1 MTERGTDSATRPAAG
16 WRHVLVLLGA
26 LWLAGILTRGVWTP
40 DEPREYALAV
50 NLLSQDQL
58 AVPMLAGRPFAEKPP
73 LTYWLAAA
81 TMKIAGRTPL
91 AARIPNLLYGLL
103 TVWCTAQLV
112 AAMLPPARRRSGAL
126 LAAIVGGT
134 AWLSYLH
141 TVWLAT
147 DAPLL
152 AASALAWLGAWRGL
166 SATDDAGR
174 WRGSLQFHLGLALA
188 FLAKNLLGL
197 LAPLM
202 ALVLFIAW
210 ERRWREW
217 LRWQWWAGAVVSVG
231 LCGAWLLAVS
241 RHPDG
246 ARLLRMF
253 LWDNSIGRF
262 LPVASTGD
270 YRSGHQNSPGKLISE
285 VALGLLPWLP
295 VALAAWWVTVRRAWR
310 GAVDAGTGASGERFL
325 TVAAWPL
332 IILLSFSSTVRDV
345 YALPCMVPLT
355 AAIALWWAR
364 RDDATRTLADRVT
377 TLLMWILGAMAA
389 CIGLFI
395 GWLGDGR
402 IVPPA
407 SRALAWLLAVAAVAW
422 SARVLAR
429 RWPQCHGLGMYAA
442 GLCTALCVA
451 APVVERGQDL
461 RPAAQA
467 AVASAGERRI
477 LLAGGDETMAAALDY
492 GTDRHGEMTDD
503 LTAAARRDSAVVAL
517 VQTDADRLT
526 PEMHAR
532 LQQLGPRAGR
542 LDGLQRAG
550 EAGRLLADGWRLERD
565 LALPG
570 GRHYQLL
577 TPPF

>member
-1 MTERGTDSATRPAAG
+1 MTERNAEAG

-26 LWLAGILTRGVWTP
+26 LWLAGTLTRGVWTP
-40 DEPREYALAV
+40 DEPREYALSV
-50 NLLSQDQL
+50 NLLSQSQWS
-58 AVPMLAGRPFAEKPP
+58 VPMLAGQPFAEKPP

-81 TMKIAGRTPL
+81 AMQVAGRTPL
-91 AARIPNLLYGLL
+91 AARIPNLFYGLL

-112 AAMLPPARRRSGAL
+112 AAMLPPERRRRGAL
-126 LAAIVGGT
+126 LAAVVGGT

-152 AASALAWLGAWRGL
+152 AASALAWLGAWWGL
-166 SATDDAGR
+166 SATDGAGR
-174 WRGSLQFHLGLALA
+174 WRGSLLFCLGLALA

-202 ALVLFIAW
+202 AFVLFIVW

-217 LRWQWWAGAVVSVG
+217 LRWQWWAGALICVG

-246 ARLLRMF
+246 ARLLRVF
-253 LWDNSIGRF
+253 LWDNSVGRF

-270 YRSGHQNSPGKLISE
+270 YRSGHRNSPGKLVGE

-295 VALAAWWVTVRRAWR
+295 VALAAWWGTVRTAWR
-310 GAVDAGTGASGERFL
+310 GASGERFL

-355 AAIALWWAR
+355 AAIALWWAK
-364 RDDATRTLADRVT
+364 RDGASPSVADRMT
-377 TLLMWILGAMAA
+377 TVLMWMLGALAA
-389 CIGLFI
+389 SVGLFI

-402 IVPPA
+402 LVPPA
-407 SRALAWLLAVAAVAW
+407 ARAVPWLLAVLLVAW
-422 SARVLAR
+422 SARALAR
-429 RWPQCHGLGMYAA
+429 RWPQCRGLGMYAA
-442 GLCTALCVA
+442 GLCTALWVA
-451 APVVERGQDL
+451 SPVVDRGQDL

-467 AVASAGERRI
+467 AVATADTRRI
-477 LLAGGDETMAAALDY
+477 LLSGGDETMAAALDY
-492 GTDRHGEMTDD
+492 STDRHGEMTDD
-503 LTAAARRDSAVVAL
+503 LTAAARRDAAVVAL

-526 PEMHAR
+526 PDMHAR
-532 LQQLGPRAGR
+532 LDRLGARAAR
-542 LDGLQRAG
+542 LDGTQRAG
-550 EAGRLLADGWRLERD
+550 EASRLLSEGWRLERD
-565 LALPG
+565 LAVPG

-577 TPPF
+577 APAF

>member
-1 MTERGTDSATRPAAG
+1 M
-16 WRHVLVLLGA
+16 LVLLGA

-40 DEPREYALAV
+40 DEPREYALSV

-58 AVPMLAGRPFAEKPP
+58 SVPMLAGQPFAEKPP

-81 TMKIAGRTPL
+81 AMKIGGRSPL
-91 AARIPNLLYGLL
+91 VARIPNLLYGLL

-112 AAMLPPARRRSGAL
+112 AAMLPAERRRQGAL
-126 LAAIVGGT
+126 LAAVLGGT
-134 AWLSYLH
+134 AWLSFLH

-152 AASALAWLGAWRGL
+152 AASAVAWLGAWRGL
-166 SATDDAGR
+166 AAQDDAGR
-174 WRGSLQFHLGLALA
+174 WRGSLLFHLGLALA

-197 LAPLM
+197 IAPLM

-210 ERRWREW
+210 ERRWREA
-217 LRWQWWAGAVVSVG
+217 LRWQWWAGFALSLG

-246 ARLLRMF
+246 ARLLRVF

-295 VALAAWWVTVRRAWR
+295 VAIAAWWVTLRAAWR
-310 GAVDAGTGASGERFL
+310 GAGERIDRSAARFL

-332 IILLSFSSTVRDV
+332 IVLLSFSSTVRDV

-355 AAIALWWAR
+355 AAIAVACVGRDQAR
-364 RDDATRTLADRVT
+364 GARSERLTSWLMVGLGVLA
-377 TLLMWILGAMAA
+377 AA
-389 CIGLFI
+389 LGLFI

-402 IVPPA
+402 LLPGATATWP
-407 SRALAWLLAVAAVAW
+407 WLLALSAIAW
-422 SARVLAR
+422 SSRAMARE
-429 RWPQCHGLGMYAA
+429 WPLCRGLGVYAA
-442 GLCTALCVA
+442 GLVTALCIA
-451 APVVERGQDL
+451 GPVVDRGQDL
-461 RPAAQA
+461 RPAAQG
-467 AVASAGERRI
+467 AVASAGARRI
-477 LLAGGDETMAAALDY
+477 LLAQGDETMAAALDY
-492 GTDRHGEMTDD
+492 STGRHGEMTADA
-503 LTAAARRDSAVVAL
+503 TAAARLDPNVVAL

-526 PEMHAR
+526 PGMHERLAHMGPRWAR
-532 LQQLGPRAGR
+532 LGS
-542 LDGLQRAG
+542 LQRSD
-550 EAGRLLADGWRLERD
+550 EAARLRTLGWRLERD
-565 LALPG
+565 LAVPG
-570 GRHYQLL
+570 GRHYQVLA
-577 TPPF
+577 PPF